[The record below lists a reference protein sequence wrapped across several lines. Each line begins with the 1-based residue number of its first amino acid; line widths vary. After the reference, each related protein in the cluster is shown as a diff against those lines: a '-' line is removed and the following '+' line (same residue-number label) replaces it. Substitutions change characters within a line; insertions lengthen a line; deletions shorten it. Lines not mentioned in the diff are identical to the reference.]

1 LFDKLKISFSFSS
14 GLFHQASC
22 TTLRLSIYQTLLER
36 FRQRDGRPLCFL
48 VYLLLGVVP
57 GGLGSF
63 IGTPPEVALVRMRLN
78 EQLPTVE
85 YRN

>member
-1 LFDKLKISFSFSS
+1 MFDKLKISFSFSS
-14 GLFHQASC
+14 GLFRQASY

-36 FRQRDGRPLCFL
+36 FRQPDGRPLRFL

-63 IGTPPEVALVRMRLN
+63 IATPPEVTLVRMRLN
-78 EQLPTVE
+78 EQLPIVE